1 MLNIDD
7 ELKKIK
13 KILQDTIT
21 LDKIDIVKNY
31 DDGNKVSVKCYQKID
46 DKVKPVE
53 YSFYLIYYKD
63 KDNFANASYLL
74 HCDYD
79 HGLGGHS
86 YADKYESIEDFKNTN
101 MYQKELLT
109 EYGKNKPVDTPT
121 LFDEID
127 DEIHTE
133 ELTLFD
139 LDNEDINVSSED
151 NQLSIFDEIDPVDN
165 NVDLEDL
172 LSYGV
177 DDYYE
182 KEFKGKC
189 VILSKIQETL
199 SKLPKYKEYYDKL
212 KTYLENKLPVRDIDE
227 VDFKEDRY
235 VFMCDDV
242 ITVKENRCQS
252 PIYCYKMYEKML
264 NN

>member
-13 KILQDTIT
+13 KILQDTIV
-21 LDKIDIVKNY
+21 LDKIEIVPHY
-31 DDGNKVSVKCYQKID
+31 DWGNKVSVKCFQKID
-46 DKVKPVE
+46 DKIKEVE
-53 YSFYLIYYKD
+53 YSFYIEYYKD
-63 KDNFANASYLL
+63 RDNYANALYLL

-127 DEIHTE
+127 DEIQTE

-151 NQLSIFDEIDPVDN
+151 NQLSLFDEIDPVDN

-177 DDYYE
+177 DDYY
-182 KEFKGKC
+182 KKHFSTGTPLLR
-189 VILSKIQETL
+189 VIDEELRKI
-199 SKLPKYKEYYDKL
+199 PKYEEYH
-212 KTYLENKLPVRDIDE
+212 NKLIKYLKQHIP
-227 VDFKEDRY
+227 FKETHDL
-235 VFMCDDV
+235 CS
-242 ITVKENRCQS
+242 KETCMYLIGDTIRVNHNRQDK
-252 PIYCYKMYEKML
+252 PIFCLSMVQKGL
-264 NN
+264 IN